1 MPFLYVNNFFT
12 KSLIFKLEDIMR
24 ERRKIMSVEE
34 EYKFSGKPIYQ
45 TFHNQDYY
53 IYKFEIANKEK
64 EVVSIKGN
72 IGQLERNR
80 TYIVHAD
87 QKQVHP
93 KYGAS
98 YSVKAIYMDKP
109 HGADETRAFLQEILS
124 DRQAYNLCDAYPDII
139 DRILQNKNV
148 NLSKIKGVGKKH
160 GKN

>member
-1 MPFLYVNNFFT
+1 
-12 KSLIFKLEDIMR
+12 MR

-139 DRILQNKNV
+139 DRILQKQECQFV
-148 NLSKIKGVGKKH
+148 KDQRRWKKDM

>member
-1 MPFLYVNNFFT
+1 
-12 KSLIFKLEDIMR
+12 MR

-139 DRILQNKNV
+139 DRI
-148 NLSKIKGVGKKH
+148 
-160 GKN
+160 

>member
-1 MPFLYVNNFFT
+1 
-12 KSLIFKLEDIMR
+12 
-24 ERRKIMSVEE
+24 MSVEE

-124 DRQAYNLCDAYPDII
+124 DRQA
-139 DRILQNKNV
+139 
-148 NLSKIKGVGKKH
+148 
-160 GKN
+160 

>member
-1 MPFLYVNNFFT
+1 
-12 KSLIFKLEDIMR
+12 
-24 ERRKIMSVEE
+24 MSVQE
-34 EYKFSGKPIYQ
+34 EYKFSGRPVYQ

-93 KYGAS
+93 KFGAS

-124 DRQAYNLCDAYPDII
+124 DRQANNLCDAYPDII
-139 DRILQNKNV
+139 DRILQMLICQRSKV
-148 NLSKIKGVGKKH
+148 LEKRLGKRLKRRSKKILSFLILSMSWMECLILK
-160 GKN
+160 